1 MPWTDGFGTFNRLY
15 DWATKL
21 IGRDARRE
29 RRINEIRN
37 EIKACVYETHDVD
50 RLRQLRTELDRL
62 LDDVRRRGS

>member
-1 MPWTDGFGTFNRLY
+1 MSWTDGFGTFNRLY
-15 DWATKL
+15 DWIASFV
-21 IGRDARRE
+21 GHDARRE